1 MDETAATAELTT
13 VQELLV
19 LKRELAHKDAH
30 MSRMQSE
37 LQSQFSQLNE
47 LKKLV
52 EIKEGALSES
62 QAKEAS
68 VCGEL
73 ETKRTQLVSLN
84 QRLAQFDEVVKDM
97 RARLDDKM
105 SLELALKTE
114 NERLESKIG
123 TFMLLFYLF

>member
-1 MDETAATAELTT
+1 
-13 VQELLV
+13 
-19 LKRELAHKDAH
+19 
-30 MSRMQSE
+30 MQSE

-123 TFMLLFYLF
+123 TLMMLLFYLF